1 MSLFRPLFPL
11 PMRLLAFLALLA
23 VPFASAQDRV
33 VINESVEAE
42 LQKGIIPV
50 TLVADDPSFGAL
62 VKFAL
67 SSHGAISVRSGSSV
81 KVVISR
87 TGLVATVSCDNARFP
102 FSTNIEARNE
112 DELALRAADAAV
124 VGLGRRWQLK
134 PLYAGTKVA
143 FTSRYTGYQEIY
155 VTNLALSKTTR
166 LTNYRNTS
174 IGPRWSADG
183 TRVYFISSV
192 RTGFPEILSSN
203 GIGEARKVITD
214 VRGALGAASS
224 GPDGRI
230 VFASSNKG
238 SMDIFVAG
246 PSGEAPRRIIATPDV
261 DADPA
266 WSPDGSRLALTSG
279 PIGRPGIYLAS
290 SAGGGLTR
298 VGTGYGY
305 CTEPRWNPV
314 VANQLVFTFQSG
326 GRLGLAV
333 IDLAAGTVTP
343 VPVTSALDLSHAAWC
358 ADGRHVVATQ
368 ATKTNSWLAVVDTVT
383 GKVTRL
389 TSAQLADCS
398 EPDCWVRRN

>member
-1 MSLFRPLFPL
+1 
-11 PMRLLAFLALLA
+11 MRRLALLA
-23 VPFASAQDRV
+23 CLLVAFASAQDRV
-33 VINESVEAE
+33 VVNESVEAE

-50 TLVADDPSFGAL
+50 TVVCDDPAFGAL
-62 VKFAL
+62 INFAL
-67 SSHGAISVRSGSSV
+67 SAHGAVSVRAGSSV

-87 TGLVATVSCDNARFP
+87 TGLAATVSCDNARFP
-102 FSTNIEARNE
+102 FSSNVDGKDE

-143 FTSRYTGYQEIY
+143 FTSRYTGHQEIY
-155 VTNLALSKTTR
+155 VTNLVRSKTTR

-174 IGPRWSADG
+174 IGPRWSYDG
-183 TRVYFISSV
+183 NRVYFVSSV
-192 RTGFPEILSSN
+192 RTGFPEILSTN
-203 GIGEARKVITD
+203 GIGEPRKVIAD
-214 VRGALGAASS
+214 ARGALGAASS

-266 WSPDGSRLALTSG
+266 WSPDGARLALTSG

-290 SAGGGLTR
+290 SAGGNLTR

-314 VANQLVFTFQSG
+314 VANQIIFTFQSS
-326 GRLGLAV
+326 GRLSLAV

-343 VPVTSALDLSHAAWC
+343 VPVTGALDLSHASWC

-383 GKVTRL
+383 GKTTRL
-389 TSAQLADCS
+389 SSAQLADCS

>member
-1 MSLFRPLFPL
+1 
-11 PMRLLAFLALLA
+11 MRRLAFLALLA
-23 VPFASAQDRV
+23 IPFVSAQDRV

-50 TLVADDPSFGAL
+50 TLVSDDPSFGAL
-62 VKFAL
+62 VNFAL
-67 SSHGAISVRSGSSV
+67 SSHGAISLRSGSSV
-81 KVVISR
+81 KVVVSR
-87 TGLVATVSCDNARFP
+87 TGLAATVSCDNVRFP
-102 FSTNIEARNE
+102 FSTNVEGKDE

-134 PLYAGTKVA
+134 PLYAGTKVS
-143 FTSRYTGYQEIY
+143 FTSKYTGYQEIY
-155 VTNLALSKTTR
+155 VTNLARSKTVR

-203 GIGEARKVITD
+203 GIGEPRKVITD

-246 PSGEAPRRIIATPDV
+246 PSGESPRRIIATPDV

-266 WSPDGSRLALTSG
+266 WSPDGARLALTSG

-290 SAGGGLTR
+290 SAGGALSR

-305 CTEPRWNPV
+305 STEPRWNPV
-314 VANQLVFTFQSG
+314 VANQIIFTFQSG
-326 GRLGLAV
+326 KLGLAV

-343 VPVTSALDLSHAAWC
+343 VPVTSAFDLSHASWC

-368 ATKTNSWLAVVDTVT
+368 TSKSGSWLVVVDTVT

-389 TSAQLADCS
+389 SPAQLGDCS
-398 EPDCWVRRN
+398 EPDCWARRN